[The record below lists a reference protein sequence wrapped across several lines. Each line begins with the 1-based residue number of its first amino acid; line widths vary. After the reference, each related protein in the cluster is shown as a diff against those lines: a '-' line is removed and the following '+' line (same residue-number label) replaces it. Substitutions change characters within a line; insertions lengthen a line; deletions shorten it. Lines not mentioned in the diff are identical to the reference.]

1 MTYAT
6 KNQMGNHTMQLMR
19 RPAAAAVLA
28 TFAIAACSGSEATTD
43 KPEEAVVALAPADVA
58 SAQHAPV
65 ASGVAVTGSLQPQWI
80 VSIKAQV
87 PGTITNIRVD
97 RGVRVSQGQVLASVQ
112 AEGIRGQA
120 EGARAAVA
128 AAEANLAVA
137 EQRLESARTLRQAG
151 AMSQLDFRAA
161 EAAYES
167 ARAQLAA
174 ARAQAAGAI
183 EQAQRATITAPI
195 AGVIGSRAVQDG
207 EAVNPGQELFTVVRS
222 DVLELS
228 GQVPVDAATSI
239 RTGQPV
245 VFTLNAYPGREFRGQ
260 VARIEPMAD
269 PATRQ
274 VGVYM
279 QMRNPGG
286 LIGGQFATGRI
297 LSEQSDSGLVVPQTA
312 IRREGS
318 NTFVYGINGDRVVRK
333 PVTVGTVDATSG
345 MIQILAGLN
354 AGDRVISAPAA
365 VIEENTRVQVVQPAA
380 EPATSAEE
388 RK

>member
-1 MTYAT
+1 MSV
-6 KNQMGNHTMQLMR
+6 
-19 RPAAAAVLA
+19 AAAACGGREA
-28 TFAIAACSGSEATTD
+28 QSERPDDVA
-43 KPEEAVVALAPADVA
+43 VALSPADVA
-58 SAQHAPV
+58 TAHLAPI

-80 VSIKAQV
+80 VAIKAQV
-87 PGTITNIRVD
+87 AGTVNNIRAD
-97 RGVRVSQGQVLASVQ
+97 RGVRVSEGQVLAVIE
-112 AEGIRGQA
+112 AEGVRGQA
-120 EGARAAVA
+120 EGAQAAVA

-137 EQRLESARTLRQAG
+137 EQRLESARTLREAG

-174 ARAQAAGAI
+174 ARAQAAGAV
-183 EQAQRATITAPI
+183 EQARRATITAPMN
-195 AGVIGSRAVQDG
+195 GVVGARKVEEG

-222 DVLELS
+222 DVLELA
-228 GQVPVDAATSI
+228 GQVPVDAATNI

-286 LIGGQFATGRI
+286 IIGGQFATGRI
-297 LSEQSDSGLVVPQTA
+297 LDEKPDTAVVVPQTA
-312 IRREGS
+312 IRYAGAE
-318 NTFVYGINGDRVVRK
+318 TFVYAINNGRVVRK
-333 PVTVGTVDATSG
+333 PVTAGAVDPSTG
-345 MIQILAGLN
+345 MIEIVAGVA
-354 AGDRVISAPAA
+354 AGEQVISAPTAMF
-365 VIEENTRVQVVQPAA
+365 EENTRVQIAARPAA
-380 EPATSAEE
+380 PAASAEE
-388 RK
+388 HK

>member
-1 MTYAT
+1 ML
-6 KNQMGNHTMQLMR
+6 QVMR
-19 RPAAAAVLA
+19 RPMVAGVLA
-28 TFAIAACSGSEATTD
+28 TSFVVGACSGGEATSE
-43 KPEEAVVALAPADVA
+43 KPQDVVVALAPSDVA
-58 SAQHAPV
+58 TAQLAPI
-65 ASGVAVTGSLQPQWI
+65 ASGVAVTGSLQPYRI

-97 RGVRVSQGQVLASVQ
+97 RGVRVSAGQALATIE

-120 EGARAAVA
+120 EGARAGVA

-161 EAAYES
+161 EAAHAS

-174 ARAQAAGAI
+174 AQAQAAGAV
-183 EQAQRATITAPI
+183 EQARRATLTAPI
-195 AGVIGSRAVQDG
+195 SGVVGARTVQEG

-228 GQVPVDAATSI
+228 GQVPVDAAMSI

-245 VFTLNAYPGREFRGQ
+245 VFTLNAYPGREFRGE

-274 VGVYM
+274 VGVYV

-297 LSEQSDSGLVVPQTA
+297 LNERPDTAVVIPQSAVRQQGA
-312 IRREGS
+312 E
-318 NTFVYGINGDRVVRK
+318 TFVYGITGGRVVRK
-333 PVTVGTVDATSG
+333 PVTVGAVDATTG
-345 MIQILAGLN
+345 MIAIVAGVN
-354 AGDRVISAPAA
+354 AGEQVISAPSA
-365 VIEENTRVQVVQPAA
+365 VLEENTRVQVVADKPAPAA
-380 EPATSAEE
+380 SAEE